1 MRVRHTT
8 TAVITRFTIDNSS
21 RTGTTAGIT
30 RFASG
35 TSSSSSTTT
44 TTTSRTQ
51 QQQQRQPRTAAPAT
65 TTTTATPLPPSQRRP
80 LDIRAMST
88 SPSASPSPSPSA
100 SASASAS
107 APASE
112 SEQPKKK
119 LPPLSAAEFREYN
132 RLAEHMDMFHAH
144 FRSTW
149 ETLYTSASGGRRAR
163 GLSIRAFINVGL
175 DFVSHL
181 ETHHAIE
188 ERYVFPD
195 LARRM
200 PEFRTGKER
209 DLLPPPSPSSSS
221 SSEKEEEGG
230 KKKKKKK
237 KGEETAAELLR
248 QHVEIHHGMDGLR
261 AYLRA
266 CLSGE
271 TELQMSALKA
281 QLDTWGAVLWTHLD
295 QEVKTL
301 GAENM
306 RRYWSLDEMRKMR
319 M

>member
-1 MRVRHTT
+1 MRVRHRT
-8 TAVITRFTIDNSS
+8 TAW
-21 RTGTTAGIT
+21 IT
-30 RFASG
+30 RFASN
-35 TSSSSSTTT
+35 TDSRASTTAAIT
-44 TTTSRTQ
+44 GLVISGGRTSRA
-51 QQQQRQPRTAAPAT
+51 QQQQRQRQR
-65 TTTTATPLPPSQRRP
+65 QRRP
-80 LDIRAMST
+80 PLQPRTIASATTLQPSRQRHPLTTRAMST
-88 SPSASPSPSPSA
+88 SPGAAPPPSPSPSPSPST
-100 SASASAS
+100 SATE
-107 APASE
+107 PDE
-112 SEQPKKK
+112 PKQ

-132 RLAEHMDMFHAH
+132 RLAEQMDAFHAH

-149 ETLYTSASGGRRAR
+149 ETLYTSASSGRRTQ
-163 GLSIRAFINVGL
+163 GLSIRAFIKLGL

-188 ERYVFPD
+188 ERYVFPE

-209 DLLPPPSPSSSS
+209 DLPAAAAP
-221 SSEKEEEGG
+221 EG
-230 KKKKKKK
+230 KKKR
-237 KGEETAAELLR
+237 EAAELLR

-261 AYLRA
+261 AYLKA
-266 CLSGE
+266 CLAGE

-281 QLDTWGAVLWTHLD
+281 QLDTWGAVLWAHLD

-306 RRYWSLDEMRKMR
+306 RRYWSLDDIRKLR

>member
-8 TAVITRFTIDNSS
+8 RALITGFTINSS
-21 RTGTTAGIT
+21 SSSRISTTAGIT
-30 RFASG
+30 GFARNS
-35 TSSSSSTTT
+35 
-44 TTTSRTQ
+44 SRTRAQ
-51 QQQQRQPRTAAPAT
+51 QQQQQQQQHQPRTAAAAAPT
-65 TTTTATPLPPSQRRP
+65 TTFLPSRQRHR
-80 LDIRAMST
+80 LLINAHAMST
-88 SPSASPSPSPSA
+88 SPGASPSPSA

-107 APASE
+107 ASGPE
-112 SEQPKKK
+112 PKQQ
-119 LPPLSAAEFREYN
+119 LPPLSGAEFREYN

-149 ETLYTSASGGRRAR
+149 EVLYTSASSGRRAQ
-163 GLSIRAFINVGL
+163 GLSIRAFINLGL
-175 DFVSHL
+175 ELVSHL

-200 PEFRTGKER
+200 PEFRTGRER
-209 DLLPPPSPSSSS
+209 DLPPSSEEE
-221 SSEKEEEGG
+221 EKEEG
-230 KKKKKKK
+230 KKKR
-237 KGEETAAELLR
+237 EAAELLR

-261 AYLRA
+261 AYLRS

>member
-8 TAVITRFTIDNSS
+8 RALITRFNINSEKV
-21 RTGTTAGIT
+21 GTTAGIT
-30 RFASG
+30 GIFRNSG
-35 TSSSSSTTT
+35 STTVQQ
-44 TTTSRTQ
+44 RQ
-51 QQQQRQPRTAAPAT
+51 QQHQPRTAAAAAT
-65 TTTTATPLPPSQRRP
+65 NFLPSHQRR
-80 LDIRAMST
+80 LISSAHVMST
-88 SPSASPSPSPSA
+88 SSDASPSPSAP
-100 SASASAS
+100 AS

-112 SEQPKKK
+112 PEQKKTK
-119 LPPLSAAEFREYN
+119 LPPLSGAEFREYN

-149 ETLYTSASGGRRAR
+149 EVLYASASSGRRAQ
-163 GLSIRAFINVGL
+163 GLSIRAFIKLGL
-175 DFVSHL
+175 DLVSHL
-181 ETHHAIE
+181 ETHHGIE
-188 ERYVFPD
+188 ERYVFPE

-209 DLLPPPSPSSSS
+209 GNLPPEG
-221 SSEKEEEGG
+221 EKKENRE
-230 KKKKKKK
+230 
-237 KGEETAAELLR
+237 AAELLR
-248 QHVEIHHGMDGLR
+248 QHVEIHRGMDGLR
-261 AYLRA
+261 AYLRS

-271 TELQMSALKA
+271 TELHMPALKA

-306 RRYWSLDEMRKMR
+306 RRYWSLDEMRRMR